1 MSPWLGKTAFLI
13 GVVAMMIIRA
23 PHGIRS
29 RKIRVAESRKGRFEV
44 ALLALMW
51 IATLILP
58 LTSIATPLLSFADYA
73 LYPAAFV
80 LGIICLALGLWFFY
94 RSHADLGVNWSI
106 SLELREDHRL
116 ITFGVYR
123 RIRHP
128 MYAAIFLQAIAQAL
142 LLPNWLAGPA
152 YMFAFSVTFPLRV
165 RSEETMMLKKF
176 GDEYRAYTTRT
187 KRLIPNVW

>member
-1 MSPWLGKTAFLI
+1 VSPWLGKTAFLI

-23 PHGIRS
+23 PHGTRS
-29 RKIRVAESRKGRFEV
+29 RKIRIAESRKGRLEV
-44 ALLALMW
+44 ALLGLMW

-58 LTSIATPLLSFADYA
+58 LTSIATPLVSFADYP
-73 LYPAAFV
+73 LCPAAFV
-80 LGIICLALGLWFFY
+80 LGIICLAPGLWLFY

-106 SLELREDHRL
+106 SLELRDNHRL
-116 ITFGVYR
+116 ITLGVYR

-128 MYAAIFLQAIAQAL
+128 MYAAIFLQAAAQGL

-152 YMFAFSVTFPLRV
+152 YMFAFSVMFPLRV

-176 GDEYRAYTTRT
+176 GDEYRAYTART
-187 KRLIPNVW
+187 ERLIPNVW

>member
-29 RKIRVAESRKGRFEV
+29 RKIKIAESRKGRFEV
-44 ALLALMW
+44 ALLGLMW

-58 LTSIATPLLSFADYA
+58 VTSIATPLLSFADYA

-80 LGIICLALGLWFFY
+80 LGIICLALGLWLFY

-106 SLELREDHRL
+106 SLELRKDHRL
-116 ITFGVYR
+116 ITSGIYR

-165 RSEETMMLKKF
+165 RSEETMMLEKF
-176 GDEYRAYTTRT
+176 GDEYRAYTART
-187 KRLIPNVW
+187 ERLIPNVW